1 MKSAFRFLA
10 LVHLVACS
18 QAQTPKSDTP
28 LDPARSV
35 QPAPALK
42 TVEPDANLLLETS
55 VPIET
60 APEVGDISQL
70 TEPPS
75 TLVSPSTL
83 PGVTQPVSHR
93 ATTSGTLKE
102 PASPLDQVTA
112 VFRPEKQPLDR
123 ALRLLGRPFGVTF
136 IVEPD
141 AANEEISME
150 MRDATL
156 REILTAIVE
165 TKGLYYEER
174 AGYVTV
180 RRNKT
185 EFYFIEYPSMK
196 RKTAGSVSINLSA
209 SQSNN
214 NVNGSINGQSN
225 RSLANQNGGLSGNG
239 QVGQEDQSTL
249 SITKDNDGDIWHA
262 IEKQLRSL
270 LHEKDGETLDLSR
283 ASGIAAITASVR
295 RHEQIKPYIAI
306 VNRRINRQVHIK
318 AQVIEVDLSNSK
330 KLGVNWTQAATAI
343 GQSGITFSAGSA
355 TGLTTAGPT
364 SLSPESFT
372 ARIGIGK
379 LDAVLA
385 ALSQQGDV
393 HSESNPSV
401 TTLVNQTTYIKVGED
416 RTFFTLDSSTE
427 INQPTNGSGASSSRQ
442 DVFHQFTQT
451 FGDVLEVTPSV
462 SEQDIITL
470 VASPTISRFKG
481 VTTSPDGRLSGPNSD
496 SKATESIIRLRSGE
510 TGVMGGFVFTQR
522 ASERRGIPF
531 AERLPLVGRAFRTD
545 TSATRRTELAILITA
560 TLDDL

>member
-1 MKSAFRFLA
+1 MKTLLN
-10 LVHLVACS
+10 LV
-18 QAQTPKSDTP
+18 
-28 LDPARSV
+28 
-35 QPAPALK
+35 
-42 TVEPDANLLLETS
+42 LLLLT
-55 VPIET
+55 VRLCT
-60 APEVGDISQL
+60 AASPVV
-70 TEPPS
+70 TEPPPPGS
-75 TLVSPSTL
+75 EATNSKPNLANPAEAEPSPGAELSASESGPAVAVIEKPRASVSPETIGTTKRTRLKTL
-83 PGVTQPVSHR
+83 PLQ
-93 ATTSGTLKE
+93 E
-102 PASPLDQVTA
+102 PASPLDQVTPI
-112 VFRPEKQPLDR
+112 FRPEKQPLER
-123 ALRLLGRPFGVTF
+123 ALRLLGRPFAVTF

-141 AANEEISME
+141 AAAEELSME
-150 MRDATL
+150 MRDASL

-214 NVNGSINGQSN
+214 NSNNTTGQGQSR
-225 RSLANQNGGLSGNG
+225 RSNQLSGNLGTGSNG
-239 QVGQEDQSTL
+239 QTSQDDQSTL
-249 SITKDNDGDIWHA
+249 SIAKDNDGDIWQA
-262 IEKQLRSL
+262 VEKQLRSL

-295 RHEQIKPYIAI
+295 RHEQIRPYIAI

-343 GQSGITFSAGSA
+343 GGSGITFAAGANTSLA
-355 TGLTTAGPT
+355 TAGPNT
-364 SLSPESFT
+364 LPPDSFT
-372 ARIGIGK
+372 ARIGLGK

-427 INQPTNGSGASSSRQ
+427 INQPTAGTGASSSRQ
-442 DVFHQFTQT
+442 DVFNQFTQT

-462 SEQDIITL
+462 SEDDIITL

-510 TGVMGGFVFTQR
+510 TGVMGGFVFTQQ
-522 ASERRGIPF
+522 AAEKRGIPF
-531 AERLPLVGRAFRTD
+531 AERLPLIGRAFRTD
-545 TSATRRTELAILITA
+545 SNATRRTELAILITA